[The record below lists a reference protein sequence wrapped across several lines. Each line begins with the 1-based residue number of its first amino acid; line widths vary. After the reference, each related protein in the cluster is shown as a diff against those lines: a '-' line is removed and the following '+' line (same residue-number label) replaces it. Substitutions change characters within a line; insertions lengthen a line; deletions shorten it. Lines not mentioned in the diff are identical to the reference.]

1 MFRSTYTENKKHITN
16 CHVRFFLVL
25 ATAKKT
31 YWSNTTIVLVARWTK
46 KTANPPAKKKPKSEI
61 AKLQVA
67 VTKPSKFE
75 LGDLA

>member
-1 MFRSTYTENKKHITN
+1 MLRSTYTENKKHITN
-16 CHVRFFLVL
+16 CHVRFFWFLQPQKNILVKHNHCFGR
-25 ATAKKT
+25 TMDKKNSQPT
-31 YWSNTTIVLVARWTK
+31 G
-46 KTANPPAKKKPKSEI
+46 KKKPKSEI